1 MGDNAHRADLLS
13 GPARSP
19 RTGLDHQTQREGIE
33 RPPGSAAAPGE
44 LMRLFVAIAP
54 PPAVLDELD
63 ALVEPLRARR
73 LDLRWT
79 NREAWHVTLAFL
91 GQVDEAAA
99 ARLVPRLQR
108 AAGRHHQVRLAF
120 AGAGAF
126 PAATRANVLWSGLSG
141 DRRALARLAES
152 VTAGASRAGAP
163 PPDKGR
169 RFQPHLT
176 LARCRMPAD
185 VTELV
190 AALDDYQGQP
200 WTADRVHLVRSRLGA
215 TEYPRYT
222 SLANW
227 PLRTPPALGQRWA
240 SYRAHHERAGH
251 DDWLS
256 FSRIGTAARSV
267 ARSSVVS
274 SASRRASQASLRR
287 RTRWTTARPS
297 AVTVR
302 ITCRRSVGCGERT
315 TRLRSSSTAMTRV
328 IEGGCTFSCSASSP
342 GVIAW
347 CPSSADSAASW
358 VSESTAS
365 VMPDAVRWAR
375 NRRAS
380 LLTEIRRAVASPASV
395 LVCVA
400 VIIGYLRRQASGV
413 D

>member
-1 MGDNAHRADLLS
+1 
-13 GPARSP
+13 
-19 RTGLDHQTQREGIE
+19 
-33 RPPGSAAAPGE
+33 
-44 LMRLFVAIAP
+44 MRLFVAIAP

-99 ARLVPRLQR
+99 ARLLPRLER

-152 VTAGASRAGAP
+152 VAAGASRAGAP

-190 AALDDYQGQP
+190 AALDGYQGQP

-215 TEYPRYT
+215 TEHPRYT

-227 PLRTPPALGQRWA
+227 PLRTPPHD
-240 SYRAHHERAGH
+240 RANHGRAGH

-267 ARSSVVS
+267 ARSSAVS
-274 SASRRASQASLRR
+274 SASRRASQASFRR

-297 AVTVR
+297 SVTVR
-302 ITCRRSVGCGERT
+302 ITCRRSVGCGERS

-328 IEGGCTFSCSASSP
+328 IDGGCTFSCSASSP

-347 CPSSADSAASW
+347 CTSRADSAASW

-365 VMPDAVRWAR
+365 VMPDAVRCAR
-375 NRRAS
+375 RRRAS

-395 LVCVA
+395 LVRVA
-400 VIIGYLRRQASGV
+400 VIIGYLRRQA
-413 D
+413 